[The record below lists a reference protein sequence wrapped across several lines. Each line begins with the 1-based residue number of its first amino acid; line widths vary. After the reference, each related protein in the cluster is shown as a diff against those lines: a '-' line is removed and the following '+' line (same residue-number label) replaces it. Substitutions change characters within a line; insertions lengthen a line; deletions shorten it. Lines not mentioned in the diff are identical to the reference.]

1 MLKDKKN
8 QTNQMK
14 TLLFLFPLIM
24 FSVGMAYAEPLENIQ
39 TTVLDYSNSTA
50 TVQITWD
57 AYEEASSYKIGC
69 VSCFP
74 NLVES
79 VSENKVILEDVTSL
93 PNSSI
98 AILYGLAYDIENNLI
113 SAVQIF
119 VDLAP
124 KS

>member
-1 MLKDKKN
+1 
-8 QTNQMK
+8 MK
-14 TLLFLFPLIM
+14 TLFFLLPLVM

-39 TTVLDYSNSTA
+39 TSVLDYTNNTA

-57 AYEEASSYKIGC
+57 EDENISSYKIGC

-74 NLVES
+74 NTVES
-79 VSENKVILEDVTSL
+79 ISDNNIIISNITTF

-98 AILYGLAYDIENNLI
+98 AMLYGLAFDLENNLI
-113 SAVQIF
+113 AAVQIF

-124 KS
+124 

>member
-1 MLKDKKN
+1 
-8 QTNQMK
+8 MK
-14 TLLFLFPLIM
+14 ILLFLIPLIT
-24 FSVGMAYAEPLENIQ
+24 FSVGIAYAEPLENIR

-50 TVQITWD
+50 TVQVTWEIDED
-57 AYEEASSYKIGC
+57 ALSYKIGC

-79 VSENKVILEDVTSL
+79 VSVNKAILGNVTSL

-119 VDLAP
+119 VDLSP